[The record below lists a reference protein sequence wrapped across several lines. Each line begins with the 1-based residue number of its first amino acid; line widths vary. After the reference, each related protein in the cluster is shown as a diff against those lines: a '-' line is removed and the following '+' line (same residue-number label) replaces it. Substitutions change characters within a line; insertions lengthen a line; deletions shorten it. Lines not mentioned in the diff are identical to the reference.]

1 MTLLLDAAAVVDL
14 LVRSDRGEQV
24 RTALAARDVPVLF
37 TVAHVDAEVFSALA
51 RQHSASPTDDAAC
64 QSAASSPA
72 GSKRSG
78 DAVRVAG

>member
-24 RTALAARDVPVLF
+24 RTALAARDVQVLF

-51 RQHSASPTDDAAC
+51 RQHSASPTTPLANRQQVVQLDLN
-64 QSAASSPA
+64 
-72 GSKRSG
+72 
-78 DAVRVAG
+78 AVATRCV